1 MIIKMPAMW
10 NFDELGKA
18 VLTQWY
24 VNEGDEIKEGI
35 PLCQI
40 MASKVTVEIPSPS
53 SGKITK
59 LIAKMN
65 EEISPG
71 DPLIE
76 ME

>member
-1 MIIKMPAMW
+1 MIIKMPAIW

-24 VNEGDEIKEGI
+24 VEEGNTIKEGG

-40 MASKVTVEIPSPS
+40 MAAKVTVEVPSPS
-53 SGKITK
+53 SGKIIK
-59 LIAKMN
+59 FIAKMN

-76 ME
+76 MQ